1 MIEIVPITAEYTEGF
16 HACLDSVA
24 RERRYL
30 GFVEA
35 PSLESVR
42 AFVEANIAADVP
54 QFVALAGGE
63 VVGWCDISPK
73 TREGFRH
80 CGHLGIGVHDD
91 FRGQGV
97 GTRLLAATVEKA
109 RAQGLERIELE
120 VFASNTDAIRLYE
133 RQGFALEGRQQ
144 KARKID
150 GQYDDILCMARL
162 FV

>member
-35 PSLESVR
+35 PPLESVR